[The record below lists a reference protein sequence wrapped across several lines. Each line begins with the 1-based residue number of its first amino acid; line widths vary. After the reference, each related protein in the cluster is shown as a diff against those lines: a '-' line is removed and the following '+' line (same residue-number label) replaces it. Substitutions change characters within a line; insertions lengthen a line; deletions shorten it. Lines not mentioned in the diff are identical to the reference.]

1 MSWLIRVTVL
11 THFVFIEMNATSLAH
26 DDSGKYLNIT
36 TGHQESQGGQ
46 VITYSVYKVYFRQ
59 WTVALVAV

>member
-1 MSWLIRVTVL
+1 
-11 THFVFIEMNATSLAH
+11 MNATSLAH